1 MYERTTVYAPIWTT
15 NQIGGKGKENNFSFK
30 EKKNFSFKR
39 EKKITCGPVN
49 NDEYLKVLGIRFT
62 LF

>member
-39 EKKITCGPVN
+39 EKKITV
-49 NDEYLKVLGIRFT
+49 DL
-62 LF
+62 